1 MVGIMYTFFIQIE
14 IPGNNRTNI
23 NHRAKGKE
31 AMKKRRK
38 KWLLLPALLLILLAA
53 AAGVLMW
60 KEAKKTPVP
69 NQIAAK
75 AAALLLTDQA
85 EIDGTDI
92 GMWTSG
98 DKETA
103 WYTRYLCWLYANDVF
118 DPQMVPLE
126 QAGEPLTYKTFLHF
140 LDQIGCRDLVSA
152 PVEQMLTFMKVP
164 EEVWWDTYDAILE
177 RMVERGEDSGVQR
190 QRYTVM
196 GTPACISGLEDWQA
210 VTDQGMIWFEG
221 LVMDPY
227 LDCQIEGLVKD
238 RQLICL
244 TSLVSDQV
252 TYPNVWIT
260 GSTGDRLEVFFYG
273 YDRVFPGSGLP
284 EDCNGV
290 LADVTIRS
298 HQVSQVD
305 LKRESIQ
312 AKVLSSGDD
321 YIELEGYGKVPV
333 AEDFQAYKIYEKLE
347 LQDLSA
353 VLIGYD
359 NQQFVVADGV
369 ICGALTVKSLEASNI
384 RVLIKSQDFASI
396 WHENLTITSQDPF
409 RVACGDWEQTFQAGE
424 RLELTPDHEWLDM
437 GRLVITCD
445 SYAGE
450 LQVTSFSRSQG
461 NPSYK
466 GRLEITAGEQGLLLV
481 NDLLLEDYLCRVVPS
496 EMPASYPMDALKAQ
510 AVCARSYAYRHILGN
525 GYREYGAHVDD
536 STYYQVY
543 NNIDEQKSTT
553 QAVQETYGK
562 AAFWQDQ
569 AIQAYYYSTG
579 WGVSEDVEIWGTNQQ
594 ENYGYLCVKEL
605 FRGGGQE
612 GEPDYSSEE
621 QFRTRFDD
629 PSAVQA
635 NAAEGGQTGA
645 DYDSAYP
652 WYRWKTS
659 VTAETLAETLNQKLP
674 EFLERYPE
682 QIRME
687 GDREN
692 AEKMFG
698 DEVSAIEITRRL
710 RGGSVDEVA
719 LIGDGV
725 TVYAQ
730 GQLPIRNLLGS
741 AGLIYEKN
749 DGSESEMSSFPS
761 TFFYVDTEEGGEGNR
776 SFTFRGGGYGHGVGM
791 SQNGAAAMAETGMSY
806 EEILSFFFEGIGLEE
821 LY

>member
-1 MVGIMYTFFIQIE
+1 M
-14 IPGNNRTNI
+14 
-23 NHRAKGKE
+23 
-31 AMKKRRK
+31 
-38 KWLLLPALLLILLAA
+38 LPVLLLAA
-53 AAGVLMW
+53 LAAVTSVLVW
-60 KEAKKTPVP
+60 KEKKKTPVP

-85 EIDGTDI
+85 SIDGTDTDEWI
-92 GMWTSG
+92 SG
-98 DKETA
+98 EGEPA

-118 DPQMVPLE
+118 DPRTVSLE
-126 QAGEPLTYKTFLHF
+126 QAGEPLTYKTFLRF
-140 LDQIGCRDLVSA
+140 LDRIDCRDLVST
-152 PVEQMLTFMKVP
+152 PVGQILTFTKVP

-177 RMVERGEDSGVQR
+177 RMAERGEDSGVRR

-210 VTDQGMIWFEG
+210 VTDQGMVWFEG
-221 LVMDPY
+221 LALDPY
-227 LDCQIEGLVKD
+227 LDCQIETLVKD
-238 RQLICL
+238 QQLICL
-244 TSLVSDQV
+244 TDLVSDQV

-260 GSTGDRLEVFFYG
+260 GSTGDQLDVFFYG

-284 EDCNGV
+284 ENCNGV
-290 LADVTIRS
+290 LADLTIQS

-333 AEDFQAYKIYEKLE
+333 AKDFQAYKIYEKLE
-347 LQDLSA
+347 LQDISS

-359 NQQFVVADGV
+359 DQQFVVADGV

-384 RVLIKSQDFASI
+384 RVLIKNQDFASV
-396 WHENLTITSQDPF
+396 WHEELTITSQDPF
-409 RVACGDWEQTFQAGE
+409 RVTCGDWEQTFQAGE
-424 RLELTPDHEWLDM
+424 RLELTPEHEWFGS
-437 GRLVITCD
+437 GRLIITSD

-450 LQVTSFSRSQG
+450 LQVLSFSRSQG

-466 GRLEITAGEQGLLLV
+466 GRLEVTVGDQGMLLV

-543 NNIDEQKSTT
+543 NNIDEQKTTT

-562 AAFWQDQ
+562 VAFWQEQ

-579 WGVSEDVEIWGTNQQ
+579 WGVSENVEIWGTNQQ
-594 ENYGYLCVKEL
+594 EHYDYLRVKEL
-605 FRGGGQE
+605 SQGGGQE
-612 GEPDYSSEE
+612 NEPDYSSEE
-621 QFRTRFDD
+621 TFRTRFDD

-635 NAAEGGQTGA
+635 NAAEGEQRGP

-652 WYRWKTS
+652 WYRWETS
-659 VTAETLAETLNQKLP
+659 VTAEKLADTLNQRLP

-687 GDREN
+687 GESGN
-692 AEKMFG
+692 GEKLFG
-698 DEVSAIEITRRL
+698 DQVVSVEISRRL
-710 RGGSVDEVA
+710 RGGSVDEVI
-719 LIGDGV
+719 LTGDGV

-741 AGLIYEKN
+741 AELIYEKN
-749 DGSESEMSSFPS
+749 DGSQSDMTSFPS
-761 TFFYVDTEEGGEGNR
+761 TFFYVDTEEDEEGNR
-776 SFTFRGGGYGHGVGM
+776 GFTFRGGGYGHGVGM

-806 EEILSFFFEGIGLEE
+806 QDILSFFFEGIALET

>member
-1 MVGIMYTFFIQIE
+1 
-14 IPGNNRTNI
+14 
-23 NHRAKGKE
+23 
-31 AMKKRRK
+31 MKKRWKR
-38 KWLLLPALLLILLAA
+38 WLLPPALLLLVLAA
-53 AAGVLMW
+53 AAGVLVW
-60 KEAKKTPVP
+60 QEGKKTPVP

-75 AAALLLTDQA
+75 AAALLLTDQ
-85 EIDGTDI
+85 ESIDGTDVS
-92 GMWTSG
+92 GWTAG
-98 DKETA
+98 ENETA
-103 WYTRYLCWLYANDVF
+103 WYARYLCWLYANDLF
-118 DPQMVPLE
+118 DPQTVSLE
-126 QAGEPLTYKTFLHF
+126 QAGEPLTYKTFLRF
-140 LDQIGCRDLVSA
+140 LDQIDCGDLVSD
-152 PVEQMLTFMKVP
+152 PVGRFLTFTKVP
-164 EEVWWDTYDAILE
+164 EDVWWNTYDAILE
-177 RMVERGEDSGVQR
+177 RMAQRGEDSGVMR
-190 QRYTVM
+190 QSYTIM

-210 VTDQGMIWFEG
+210 VTDQGMVRFEG
-221 LVMDPY
+221 LALDPY
-227 LDCQIEGLVKD
+227 LDCQVETLVKD
-238 RQLICL
+238 GQLICL
-244 TSLVSDQV
+244 TELVSDQV

-273 YDRVFPGSGLP
+273 YDRMFPGSGLP
-284 EDCNGV
+284 ENCSGV
-290 LADVTIRS
+290 LADLTIQN

-333 AEDFQAYKIYEKLE
+333 SEDFQAYKIYEKLE
-347 LQDLSA
+347 LQDISA

-384 RVLIKSQDFASI
+384 RVLIKNQDFASI
-396 WHENLTITSQDPF
+396 WHENLAITSQDPF
-409 RVACGDWEQTFQAGE
+409 RVTCGDWEQTFQAGE
-424 RLELTPDHEWLDM
+424 RLELTPDHEWLGM

-450 LQVTSFSRSQG
+450 LQVVSFSRSQG

-466 GRLEITAGEQGLLLV
+466 GRLEVTAGDEGMLLV

-543 NNIDEQKSTT
+543 NNINEQKTTT

-562 AAFWQDQ
+562 VAFWQEQ

-594 ENYGYLCVKEL
+594 ENYDYLCVKEL
-605 FRGGGQE
+605 ARGGSQE

-621 QFRTRFDD
+621 TFRARFDD
-629 PSAVQA
+629 PDAVLA
-635 NAAEGGQTGA
+635 NAAEGAQKGP

-659 VTAETLAETLNQKLP
+659 VTAEQLADTLNQKLP

-682 QIRME
+682 QIRIE
-687 GDREN
+687 KEGGDEENLFGDR
-692 AEKMFG
+692 
-698 DEVSAIEITRRL
+698 VSSIEIVKRL
-710 RGGSVDEVA
+710 KGGSVDEVI
-719 LIGDGV
+719 LKGDGV
-725 TVYAQ
+725 AVYAQ
-730 GQLPIRNLLGS
+730 GQLPVRNLLGS
-741 AGLIYEKN
+741 AELTYERN
-749 DGSESEMSSFPS
+749 DGSESEMTSFPS
-761 TFFYVDTEEGGEGNR
+761 TFFYVDTEEDAEGNR
-776 SFTFRGGGYGHGVGM
+776 SFTFRGGGFGHGVGL

-806 EEILSFFFEGIGLEE
+806 QDILSFFYEGISLEA

>member
-1 MVGIMYTFFIQIE
+1 
-14 IPGNNRTNI
+14 
-23 NHRAKGKE
+23 
-31 AMKKRRK
+31 MKKRWKR
-38 KWLLLPALLLILLAA
+38 WLLPPALLLLFLAA
-53 AAGVLMW
+53 AAGVLVW
-60 KEAKKTPVP
+60 QEGKKTPVP

-75 AAALLLTDQA
+75 AAALLLTDQ
-85 EIDGTDI
+85 ESIDGTDVS
-92 GMWTSG
+92 GWTAG
-98 DKETA
+98 EKEPA
-103 WYTRYLCWLYANDVF
+103 WYARYMCWLYANDLF
-118 DPQMVPLE
+118 DPQTVSLE
-126 QAGEPLTYKTFLHF
+126 QAGEPLTYKTLLRF
-140 LDQIGCRDLVSA
+140 LDQIDCKDLISD
-152 PVEQMLTFMKVP
+152 PVGRILTFTKVP
-164 EEVWWDTYDAILE
+164 EEVWWDTYNAVLE
-177 RMVERGEDSGVQR
+177 RMAERGEDSGVRR
-190 QRYTVM
+190 QNYTVM

-210 VTDQGMIWFEG
+210 VTDQGTVWFEG
-221 LVMDPY
+221 LALDPY
-227 LDCQIEGLVKD
+227 LDCQVETLVKD
-238 RQLICL
+238 GQLICL
-244 TSLVSDQV
+244 TELVSDQV

-260 GSTGDRLEVFFYG
+260 GSTGDQLEVFFYG

-284 EDCNGV
+284 ENCNGV
-290 LADVTIRS
+290 LADLTIRN

-347 LQDLSA
+347 LQDISA

-384 RVLIKSQDFASI
+384 RVLIKNEDFASI

-409 RVACGDWEQTFQAGE
+409 RVTCGDWEQTFQAGE
-424 RLELTPDHEWLDM
+424 RLELTPDHEWLGL
-437 GRLVITCD
+437 GRLMITCD

-450 LQVTSFSRSQG
+450 LQVVSFSRSQG

-466 GRLEITAGEQGLLLV
+466 GRLEVTAGDEGMLLV

-543 NNIDEQKSTT
+543 NNINEQKTTT

-562 AAFWQDQ
+562 VAFWQEQ

-594 ENYGYLCVKEL
+594 ENYDYLRVKEL
-605 FRGGGQE
+605 AQGGSRE

-621 QFRTRFDD
+621 MFRTRFDD
-629 PSAVQA
+629 PDAVQA
-635 NAAEGGQTGA
+635 NAAEGGQKGP

-659 VTAETLAETLNQKLP
+659 VTAEQLADTLNRKLP

-682 QIRME
+682 QIRIEKE
-687 GDREN
+687 GGDEEN
-692 AEKMFG
+692 MFG
-698 DEVSAIEITRRL
+698 DRVSSIEIVKRL
-710 RGGSVDEVA
+710 KGGSVDEVI
-719 LIGDGV
+719 LRGDGV
-725 TVYAQ
+725 AVYAQ
-730 GQLPIRNLLGS
+730 GQLPVRNLLGS
-741 AGLIYEKN
+741 AELTYERN
-749 DGSESEMSSFPS
+749 DGSESDMTSFPS
-761 TFFYVDTEEGGEGNR
+761 TFFYVDTEEDTEGNK
-776 SFTFRGGGYGHGVGM
+776 SFTFQGGGFGHGVGL

-806 EEILSFFFEGIGLEE
+806 QDILSFFYEGISLEE

>member
-1 MVGIMYTFFIQIE
+1 MLLV
-14 IPGNNRTNI
+14 
-23 NHRAKGKE
+23 
-31 AMKKRRK
+31 
-38 KWLLLPALLLILLAA
+38 LLLFCLALAG
-53 AAGVLMW
+53 GVLVW
-60 KEAKKTPVP
+60 KERKKTPVP

-85 EIDGTDI
+85 SIDGTDT
-92 GMWTSG
+92 GAWSSG
-98 DKETA
+98 DGESD
-103 WYTRYLCWLYANDVF
+103 WYVRYLCWLYANDLF
-118 DPQMVPLE
+118 DPQTVPLE

-140 LDQIGCRDLVSA
+140 LDRIDCRDLVSE
-152 PVEQMLTFMKVP
+152 PVGQLLTFTKVP
-164 EEVWWDTYDAILE
+164 EEVWWDTYDAIVE
-177 RMVERGEDSGVQR
+177 RMAERGEDSGVKR

-221 LVMDPY
+221 LVLDPY
-227 LDCQIEGLVKD
+227 LDCQIETLVKD
-238 RQLICL
+238 QQLICL
-244 TSLVSDQV
+244 TDLVSDQV

-273 YDRVFPGSGLP
+273 YDRVFPGSGMP
-284 EDCNGV
+284 ENCNGV
-290 LADVTIRS
+290 LADLTIQS

-333 AEDFQAYKIYEKLE
+333 SKDFQAYKIYEKLE
-347 LQDLSA
+347 LQDISA

-384 RVLIKSQDFASI
+384 RVLIKNQDFASI
-396 WHENLTITSQDPF
+396 WHENLAITSQDPF
-409 RVACGDWEQTFQAGE
+409 RVTCGDWEQTFQAGE
-424 RLELTPDHEWLDM
+424 RLELTPEHEWLDM

-450 LQVTSFSRSQG
+450 LQVVSFSRSQG

-466 GRLEITAGEQGLLLV
+466 GRLEVTVGDQGLLLV

-543 NNIDEQKSTT
+543 NNMNEQKTAT

-562 AAFWQDQ
+562 VAFWQEQ

-594 ENYGYLCVKEL
+594 ENFDYLRVKEL
-605 FRGGGQE
+605 SWGGVQE

-621 QFRTRFDD
+621 VFRARFDD
-629 PSAVQA
+629 PSAIQA
-635 NAAEGGQTGA
+635 NVSEGEQRGP

-659 VTAETLAETLNQKLP
+659 VTAEKLADTLNQRLS

-682 QIRME
+682 QIHVE
-687 GDREN
+687 GESGN
-692 AEKMFG
+692 EEKMFG
-698 DEVSAIEITRRL
+698 DKVSSIEVSKRL
-710 RGGSVDEVA
+710 KGGSVEEVV
-719 LIGDGV
+719 LTGNGV
-725 TVYAQ
+725 TVYAK

-749 DGSESEMSSFPS
+749 DGSESDMTSFPS
-761 TFFYVDTEEGGEGNR
+761 TFFYVDTEEDGEGNL

-806 EEILSFFFEGIGLEE
+806 QDILSFFFEGIALEE

>member
-1 MVGIMYTFFIQIE
+1 
-14 IPGNNRTNI
+14 
-23 NHRAKGKE
+23 
-31 AMKKRRK
+31 MKKRWK
-38 KWLLLPALLLILLAA
+38 KWLLLLILLLFLLALA
-53 AAGVLMW
+53 VGVLFW
-60 KEAKKTPVP
+60 KEKKKTPVP

-85 EIDGTDI
+85 SIDGTDVRE
-92 GMWTSG
+92 WTLG
-98 DKETA
+98 DGEPA

-118 DPQMVPLE
+118 DPQTVSLE

-140 LDQIGCRDLVSA
+140 LDQIDCRDLVSA
-152 PVEQMLTFMKVP
+152 PVGQILTFTKVP

-177 RMVERGEDSGVQR
+177 RMAERGEDSGVKR

-210 VTDQGMIWFEG
+210 VTDQGMIRFEG
-221 LVMDPY
+221 LALDPY
-227 LDCQIEGLVKD
+227 LDCQIETLVKD

-244 TSLVSDQV
+244 TELVSDQV

-260 GSTGDRLEVFFYG
+260 DSTDDKLEVFFYG
-273 YDRVFPGSGLP
+273 YDRTFPGSGLP
-284 EDCNGV
+284 ESCNGV
-290 LADVTIRS
+290 LADLTIQS

-347 LQDLSA
+347 LQDISA

-359 NQQFVVADGV
+359 DQQFVVADGI

-384 RVLIKSQDFASI
+384 RVLIKNQDFASI
-396 WHENLTITSQDPF
+396 WHENLVITSQDPF
-409 RVACGDWEQTFQAGE
+409 RVTCGDWEQTFQAGE
-424 RLELTPDHEWLDM
+424 RLELTPEHEWLDM
-437 GRLVITCD
+437 GRLIITCD

-450 LQVTSFSRSQG
+450 LQVVSFSRSQG

-466 GRLEITAGEQGLLLV
+466 GRLEVTVGDEGMLLV

-543 NNIDEQKSTT
+543 NNMNEQKTTT

-562 AAFWQDQ
+562 VAFWQDQ

-579 WGVSEDVEIWGTNQQ
+579 WGVSENVEIWGSNQQ
-594 ENYGYLCVKEL
+594 ENYDYLCVKEL
-605 FRGGGQE
+605 SQGGQE

-621 QFRTRFDD
+621 MFRTRFDD
-629 PSAVQA
+629 PAALQA
-635 NAAEGGQTGA
+635 NAAEGEQKGP

-652 WYRWKTS
+652 WYRWRTS
-659 VTAETLAETLNQKLP
+659 VTSEKLADALNRKLP

-687 GDREN
+687 GESGDG
-692 AEKMFG
+692 EKLFG
-698 DEVSAIEITRRL
+698 DRVLSVEVAKRL
-710 RGGSVDEVA
+710 QGGSVDEMI
-719 LIGDGV
+719 LTGDGV
-725 TVYAQ
+725 TVYAK
-730 GQLPIRNLLGS
+730 GQLPVRNLLGS
-741 AGLIYEKN
+741 AELIYEKN
-749 DGSESEMSSFPS
+749 DGSESDMASFPS
-761 TFFYVDTEEGGEGNR
+761 TFFYVDTEEDDEGNR
-776 SFTFRGGGYGHGVGM
+776 SFTFQGGGFGHGVGM

-806 EEILSFFFEGIGLEE
+806 QDILTFFYEGIELEA